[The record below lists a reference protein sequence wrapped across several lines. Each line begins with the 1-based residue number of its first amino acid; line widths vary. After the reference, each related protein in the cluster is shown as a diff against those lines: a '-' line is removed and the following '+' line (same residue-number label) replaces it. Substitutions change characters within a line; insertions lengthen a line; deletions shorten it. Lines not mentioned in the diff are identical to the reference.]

1 MPLLSRWKG
10 HPLAGPLTKIF
21 VDFLFLLCYYILVT
35 QTEKKKIIEKLVD
48 VPKAQKRH
56 FWGREIKSL
65 NILMGLYPEED
76 FWRGIVFSQ
85 KFDTLIVL
93 RSGYYSKELKKKY
106 ARFKY
111 DIPPPTQIK
120 LGAKSGSDYKGPP
133 PINTLRKF
141 LS

>member
-1 MPLLSRWKG
+1 M
-10 HPLAGPLTKIF
+10 
-21 VDFLFLLCYYILVT
+21 T
-35 QTEKKKIIEKLVD
+35 QTEKKKVIERLVD

-76 FWRGIVFSQ
+76 FWRGISFGQ

-111 DIPPPTQIK
+111 EVPAAPQIE
-120 LGAKSGSDYKGPP
+120 LGSKSGPDYKGTAPV
-133 PINTLRKF
+133 NTLRKF